1 MNKGVNNMNL
11 NTILKNIRDI
21 DNMNDLVAI
30 NEALRDQHNVIK
42 KMAAR
47 AAKAVYR
54 RADKIKMSNGKTGT
68 IIEIKRTKAV
78 VDIEGERWRVPLT
91 MIVGKV

>member
-1 MNKGVNNMNL
+1 
-11 NTILKNIRDI
+11 
-21 DNMNDLVAI
+21 
-30 NEALRDQHNVIK
+30 
-42 KMAAR
+42 
-47 AAKAVYR
+47 VYR